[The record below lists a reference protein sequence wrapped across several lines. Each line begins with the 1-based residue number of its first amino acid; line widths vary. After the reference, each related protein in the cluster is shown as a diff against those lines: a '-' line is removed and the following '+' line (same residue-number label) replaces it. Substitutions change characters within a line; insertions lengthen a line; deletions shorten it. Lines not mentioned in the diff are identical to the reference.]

1 LKDETDGR
9 NSYMGGTLFENGFCS
24 LDESLVK
31 AIIQTKITLNNVEM
45 RLMWG
50 GSYNSIKDIMHFEL
64 RKQAQS
70 SDRPC
75 QTAVHGVEMQEI
87 KDYLNS
93 FKNKN
98 GGDYDY

>member
-1 LKDETDGR
+1 
-9 NSYMGGTLFENGFCS
+9 MGGTLFENGFCS

-31 AIIQTKITLNNVEM
+31 AIIQTKVTLNNMEM

-50 GSYNSIKDIMHFEL
+50 GSYYSTKDIMHFEL
-64 RKQAQS
+64 RKNAGS
-70 SDRPC
+70 PDRPY
-75 QTAVHGVEMQEI
+75 QSAVHEIKMQDI